1 MSLTGADVPTRP
13 TIFGRR
19 LYGVHRFCFTPR
31 GTLNSSKSLV
41 VRFNGFH
48 HTAKVRDGIVLK
60 CWVP

>member
-1 MSLTGADVPTRP
+1 MSHTGAEVSTRP
-13 TIFGRR
+13 TILGR
-19 LYGVHRFCFTPR
+19 LGGVQRSCFTPR

-48 HTAKVRDGIVLK
+48 RTADVRDGIVLK